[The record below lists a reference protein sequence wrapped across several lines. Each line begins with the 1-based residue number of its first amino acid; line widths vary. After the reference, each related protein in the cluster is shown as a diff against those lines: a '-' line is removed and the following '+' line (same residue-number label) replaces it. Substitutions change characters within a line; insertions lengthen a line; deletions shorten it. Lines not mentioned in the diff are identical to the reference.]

1 MNTLLPV
8 HTGRKVILICSVNFK
23 LLVYFLLQHIL
34 HVLYIQYMEVGPDGR
49 CGAHV
54 PQPVARECRQEIATA
69 QILRPNTVVM
79 TALWPEQPIWK

>member
-1 MNTLLPV
+1 
-8 HTGRKVILICSVNFK
+8 
-23 LLVYFLLQHIL
+23 
-34 HVLYIQYMEVGPDGR
+34 MEVGPDGR